1 METSAPNMVY
11 GVPAY
16 GPAPAMVE
24 GAYGPKTQETLN
36 LQSLFRVIRR
46 RIVFITVVTVLG
58 TALAA
63 ALALGMEHQ
72 YRTNARILIA
82 KPETEIM
89 ATDQNN
95 GDFLITDQN
104 FIDTQVQ
111 VIASDVVLRN
121 VIRDLDL
128 LRHPEF
134 NPDGPPSG
142 FLQYMMSLD
151 WIGDLRA
158 LAQGPDDGAGLDGAD
173 VLERKVLET
182 LRKRIDVTRAD
193 LTYIIDVTAISKSP
207 KLAQQLANAVASQY
221 LETQLTNKFEA
232 TDRATDLLDK
242 RLQELR
248 ADLVSK
254 ERAIEEYR
262 AENDLG
268 AVGESS
274 LDEQLL
280 SDLNRQLAQTRAD
293 IAEKEARLRLVQNLV
308 RSRANA
314 ESIGE
319 VLDSAV
325 IIGLRTQQAAII
337 RRRAEL
343 SSRYKPTHPDMVQV
357 TRELEDLEAQIRREV
372 DLIVKS
378 LENEVDVSR
387 ERERSLAETLDE
399 YTNKYQAEKS
409 SKATSIS
416 RLKDLERDAE
426 ATRSIYQTFLARS
439 KEVTELKES
448 DQVDARIL
456 SEASVPIEPFKP
468 KRTVIVL
475 AGAVLA
481 GIFAFAG
488 ALAME
493 ALAPGIRTPEDMEN
507 ILGLPHLASVPQIS
521 GGDSQR
527 PFRYMLQ
534 HPLSGFSEAYRT
546 LLATVTL
553 ADRERTRHV
562 VLFTSALPAEGKTTN
577 AMCFALA
584 SAKSGKRTVLIEAD
598 LRMPKVGWQL
608 DLPFEHSLTEVLNGE
623 VSLGAAMLREPE
635 TGLAVLAMRR
645 AAPDPG
651 SLLGSNAFQ
660 ELLSTLK
667 EHFDVIILDTAPILP
682 VGDTLQLAP
691 LADHVVFVVRARK
704 TARGDVAMAL
714 KELRA
719 VQSNILGGVVT
730 FADTSNRRAYGYGN
744 YGQTAGAAGGGSGL
758 WGNRS
763 DQA

>member
-11 GVPAY
+11 GMPAY
-16 GPAPAMVE
+16 GPVPATVE
-24 GAYGPKTQETLN
+24 GAAGSRSSDTLN
-36 LQSLFRVIRR
+36 FQALFRVLRR
-46 RIVFITVVTVLG
+46 RMFFIVTITILG
-58 TALAA
+58 TLFAA
-63 ALALGMEHQ
+63 ALALSIEHQ

-89 ATDQNN
+89 AVDRNSN
-95 GDFLITDQN
+95 DFLITDQN

-111 VIASDVVLRN
+111 LIASSEVLRN
-121 VIRDLDL
+121 VVRDLNL
-128 LRHPEF
+128 VNNAEF
-134 NPDGPPSG
+134 NPALATPSMKS
-142 FLQYMMSLD
+142 YINPMSWL
-151 WIGDLRA
+151 GALRA
-158 LAQGPDDGAGLDGAD
+158 LAKGPDDSGEPGGAS
-173 VLERKVLET
+173 VVERKVLKN
-182 LRKRIDVTRAD
+182 LRKRISVTRAD
-193 LTYIIDVTAISKSP
+193 LTYIIDVTAASEDP
-207 KLAQQLANAVASQY
+207 ALAQRLANAVAAQY
-221 LETQLTNKFEA
+221 LETQLTSRFEA
-232 TDRATDLLDK
+232 TDRATELLKK

-268 AVGESS
+268 VVGETS

-280 SDLNRQLAQTRAD
+280 SDINRQLAQTRAD
-293 IAEKEARLRLVQNLV
+293 IAEKEARRRLVQNLV
-308 RSRANA
+308 RSRSNA

-319 VLDSAV
+319 VLDSEV
-325 IIGLRTQQAAII
+325 VIGLRNQQAAII

-343 SSRYKPTHPDMVQV
+343 SSRYKPTHPDMIQV

-372 DLIVKS
+372 SLILES
-378 LENEVDVSR
+378 LSNEVLVAR
-387 ERERSLAETLDE
+387 ERERALVQAIED
-399 YTNKYQAEKS
+399 YTKKYTEEKT
-409 SKATSIS
+409 SKATSVS
-416 RLKDLERDAE
+416 ALKDLERDAE

-439 KEVTELKES
+439 KEVTELKQS
-448 DQVDARIL
+448 DQVDARVL
-456 SEASVPIEPFKP
+456 AEAALPLEPFKP
-468 KRTVIVL
+468 KRTVIVF

-481 GIFAFAG
+481 GLFAFAG
-488 ALAME
+488 ALVME
-493 ALAPGIRTPEDMEN
+493 AMAPGIRVPDDMEN
-507 ILGLPHLASVPQIS
+507 LLGLTHLASVPQIS
-521 GGDSQR
+521 GGDSKR
-527 PFRYMLQ
+527 PYRYMLNN
-534 HPLSGFSEAYRT
+534 PLSGFSESYRT
-546 LLATVTL
+546 MLATVTL
-553 ADRERTRHV
+553 ADRERSRHV
-562 VLFTSALPAEGKTTN
+562 VLFTSAMPAEGKTTN

-651 SLLGSNAFQ
+651 SLLGSNAFH
-660 ELLSTLK
+660 ELFSTLK
-667 EHFDVIILDTAPILP
+667 EHFDVIVLDTAPILP

-719 VQSNILGGVVT
+719 VQSNILGGVIT

-744 YGQTAGAAGGGSGL
+744 YGQMS
-758 WGNRS
+758 
-763 DQA
+763 